1 MEKQNKLLQ
10 MFNKYTSGSNQA
22 KGRMM
27 LKDDLVS
34 DFSITDCDRLVCING
49 NVISQNLFNE
59 YSTSIEIDAENRKV
73 LSTYCS
79 CLDFEKHEFSR
90 KNYCCKHL
98 NATFYKA
105 LEDLSNHPLFR
116 EEEETGAED
125 EAAAAGKGIFR
136 GGSILSML
144 LGEGRE
150 KDEIRIDVYVN
161 RTGLRDNISAEFK
174 IGIKAGKSGGMY
186 ILKDINYF
194 LAAVHNRIPIVYSKN
209 FTFSIENQ
217 RLGTRD
223 RKLIDFIETLKEMKG
238 VIGYDSK
245 MGDKVV
251 DGKYLNVPKYMVREF
266 FEVVRDHRVFLNEG
280 FFYRP
285 VETEV
290 LMQAPP
296 VQFDLKLIR
305 DSYVLKSPAGM
316 PAVLGSKNNVF
327 LYGSM
332 VYLPGYEFCYK
343 IRPYLKVFKDAKVL
357 SMPKSEEEGVLK
369 RLIPDLGL
377 LAQEVTLSRS
387 IQDKIVMGDCGF
399 LFYFDKKGKE
409 IVLKINVRYGKHEF
423 NIFGGCSDKV
433 VYRDSKKENEVLG
446 LLRSFG
452 FDEIQDIFY
461 LAAGDDRA
469 FQFFKYDIARLQE
482 IGEVYYSEGFK
493 GIRNLGAS
501 GIRGSVKPGNFN
513 YFEFEFKIGDIPGDE
528 TEAILRA
535 FRDSVKYYKLKSG
548 EFIDLEELE
557 LQKLLKLLDDV
568 SLAGIEGGKAA
579 ISRAKAAY
587 FQDYIEE
594 NDMRYIA
601 GTGELEEIRSKLK
614 EIDKLEFQVPEELR
628 GTLREY
634 QKVGYNWF
642 RMLDHLGFGGILGD
656 EMGLG
661 KTIQAIAFLLSRKG
675 SKTLIVAP
683 TSLTYNWIN
692 EFEKFA
698 PTLRVAA
705 FNGMKDDR
713 REKFQSIDDYDVV
726 ITTYNLLRRDLES
739 YREIE
744 FDYCMIDEAQFIKN
758 SNSQSAEA
766 VKEIKASRRFALTGT
781 PMENSLMELWSIFD
795 FIMPGYLYD
804 EKRFGT
810 RFNNKLKDTPE
821 ILEELN
827 RLINPFILRRKKKDV
842 IRELPDKIEK
852 TLVVH
857 LDDEQKKVYKTY
869 ADHAVQL
876 IEKKVKN
883 EEFKSSK
890 IEILSYITKL
900 RQLCLDP
907 SLLVEDYGGASA
919 KMDAILEILS
929 QSVEGGHR
937 ILVFSQFTSV
947 LKKIGARLKTEG
959 MPYSYLDG
967 SVPSDKRIERVDAF
981 NSGENSIFLISLKAG
996 GTGLNLTSADIVIHF
1011 DPWWNPAVE
1020 DQATDRAHRIGQEN
1034 VVEVIKIIAKGTIEE
1049 KILALQ
1055 ENKKKLISDVMG
1067 DGLYTAEK
1075 FSSLSEED
1083 VMGLFYNN

>member
-1 MEKQNKLLQ
+1 MEKQDKLMQ

-22 KGRMM
+22 KGRMV

-34 DFSITDCDRLVCING
+34 DFSIKGFESLICITG

-59 YSTSIEIDAENRKV
+59 YGTSIEIDADNRKV
-73 LSTYCS
+73 LATYCS
-79 CLDFEKHEFSR
+79 CMDFEKHEFSK

-105 LEDLSNHPLFR
+105 LEDLASHPLFL
-116 EEEETGAED
+116 EEEEEEEKGS
-125 EAAAAGKGIFR
+125 GIFR
-136 GGSILSML
+136 GDSVLSIL

-174 IGIKAGKSGGMY
+174 IGSKSGKSGSMY

-194 LAAVHNRIPIVYSKN
+194 LAAVQNRIPIVYSKN
-209 FTFSIENQ
+209 FTFSSEKQ
-217 RLGTRD
+217 RLNTRD

-238 VIGYDSK
+238 AIGYDSK
-245 MGDKVV
+245 VGDRVV
-251 DGKYLNVPKYMVREF
+251 DGKYLNIPKYMIREF
-266 FEVVRDHRVFLNEG
+266 FSVVRNHRVFLNEG
-280 FFYRP
+280 FFYRS

-296 VQFDLKLIR
+296 VQFDLKLIK
-305 DSYVLKSPAGM
+305 DSYVLKCPAGM
-316 PAVLGSKNNVF
+316 PAALGSKNDVF

-332 VYLPGYEFCYK
+332 VYLPDYEFCYK
-343 IRPYLKVFKDAKVL
+343 VRPYLKAFKDAKVL
-357 SMPKSEEEGVLK
+357 SVPKKEEERVLR

-377 LAQEVTLSRS
+377 LAQEVALSKS

-409 IVLKINVRYGKHEF
+409 IILKLNVRYGKHEF
-423 NIFGGCSDKV
+423 NIFGDCGEKV
-433 VYRDSKKENEVLG
+433 VYRDSKKENEVIG

-452 FDEIQDIFY
+452 FDEVKDIFC
-461 LAAGDDRA
+461 LGAGDDRA

-482 IGEVYYSEGFK
+482 IGEVFYSEGFK
-493 GIRNLGAS
+493 GIKNIGAS
-501 GIRGSVKPGNFN
+501 GIKGSIKPGSFN
-513 YFEFEFKIGDIPGDE
+513 YFEFEFKIGDIPRDE

-535 FRDSVKYYKLKSG
+535 FRDSVKYYKLKTG

-557 LQKLLKLLDDV
+557 LQKLLKLLDDI
-568 SLAGIEGGKAA
+568 SLVEIEDNKTGI
-579 ISRAKAAY
+579 SSAKAAY
-587 FQDYIEE
+587 FQDYIED
-594 NDMRYIA
+594 NDMRYIT
-601 GTGELEEIRSKLK
+601 GTEELEAIRDRLRNV
-614 EIDKLEFQVPEELR
+614 DKLEFQVPEELN

-642 RMLDHLGFGGILGD
+642 RMLDYLGFGGILGD

-661 KTIQAIAFLLSRKG
+661 KTIQAIAFILSSKG
-675 SKTLIVAP
+675 SRTLIVAP

-692 EFEKFA
+692 ELEKFA
-698 PTLRVAA
+698 PSLRVAA
-705 FNGMKDDR
+705 FNGVKDDR
-713 REKFQSIDDYDVV
+713 REKFRNIGDYDVV
-726 ITTYNLLRRDLES
+726 ITTYNLLRRDLDS
-739 YREIE
+739 YKETE
-744 FDYCMIDEAQFIKN
+744 FDYCFLDEAQFIKN
-758 SNSQSAEA
+758 ASSQSAEA
-766 VKEIKASRRFALTGT
+766 VKEINAGRRFALTGT

-821 ILEELN
+821 ILIELN

-857 LDDEQKKVYKTY
+857 MDDDQRKVYKTY

-876 IEKKVKN
+876 IENKVKS
-883 EEFKSSK
+883 EEFRRSK

-907 SLLVEDYGGASA
+907 SILMEDYSGGSA
-919 KMDAILEILS
+919 KMEAVMELLS

-937 ILVFSQFTSV
+937 ILLFSQFTSV
-947 LKKIGARLKTEG
+947 LKRIGARLKAED

-981 NSGENSIFLISLKAG
+981 NGGENSIFLISLKAG

-1049 KILALQ
+1049 KILVLQ

-1067 DGLYTAEK
+1067 DELYRAEK
-1075 FSSLSEED
+1075 FSNLSEED
-1083 VMGLFYNN
+1083 IIGLFYNN

>member
-1 MEKQNKLLQ
+1 
-10 MFNKYTSGSNQA
+10 MFNKYTTGNNQA
-22 KGRMM
+22 KGRLMV
-27 LKDDLVS
+27 KEDLVS
-34 DFSITDCDRLVCING
+34 DFRISDCDSLISIQG

-59 YSTSIEIDAENRKV
+59 YATAIEIDAENKKI

-79 CLDFEKHEFSR
+79 CMDFEKHEFSK

-105 LEDLSNHPLFR
+105 LEDLAAHPLFS
-116 EEEETGAED
+116 EED
-125 EAAAAGKGIFR
+125 EACAESKDIFK
-136 GGSILSML
+136 GGSILAML
-144 LGEGRE
+144 LGDSKE
-150 KDEIRIDVYVN
+150 KDEVKIDVYIN
-161 RTGLRDNISAEFK
+161 RTGIRDNISAEFK
-174 IGIKAGKSGGMY
+174 IGSRSSKSGGMY

-194 LAAVHNRIPIVYSKN
+194 LAAVHNRIPIIYSKN
-209 FTFSIENQ
+209 FTFSTDNQ
-217 RLGTRD
+217 RLGTKD

-238 VIGYDSK
+238 VIGYESK
-245 MGDKVV
+245 VGDRVV
-251 DGKYLNVPKYMVREF
+251 DGKYLNIPKYMVREF
-266 FEVVRDHRVFLNEG
+266 LQVVMNHRVFLNEG

-285 VETEV
+285 VETEI

-296 VQFDLKLIR
+296 LQFDLKLIK

-316 PAVLGSKNNVF
+316 PAALGSKNDAF

-332 VYLPGYEFCYK
+332 VYLPDYDFCYK
-343 IRPYLKVFKDAKVL
+343 IRPYLKAFKEAKVL
-357 SMPKSEEEGVLK
+357 SMPQKEEEKVLK
-369 RLIPDLGL
+369 RLIPDLSF
-377 LAQEVTLSRS
+377 LADDVSLSKS
-387 IQDKIVMGDCGF
+387 IKDRIVISGCEF
-399 LFYFDKKGKE
+399 LFYFDRKGKE
-409 IVLKINVRYGKHEF
+409 NILKLNVRYGNQEF
-423 NIFGGCSDKV
+423 NIFGDCKDKV
-433 VYRDSKKENEVLG
+433 VYRELKKESDVVG
-446 LLRSFG
+446 LLHSFG
-452 FDEIQDIFY
+452 FEEVEDIFY
-461 LAAGDDRA
+461 LTSGDDRA
-469 FQFFKYDIARLQE
+469 FQFFKYDIAKLQD
-482 IGEVYYSEGFK
+482 IGEVFYSDSFK
-493 GIRNLGAS
+493 GIKNIGAS
-501 GIRGSVKPGNFN
+501 GLKGSVKPGSFN
-513 YFEFEFKIGDIPGDE
+513 YFEFDFKIGDIQRDE

-535 FRDSVKYYKLKSG
+535 FRDNVRYYKLKTG

-568 SLAGIEGGKAA
+568 SLDAIDVSGAG

-587 FQDYIEE
+587 FQDYIED
-594 NDMRYIA
+594 NGMRYVT
-601 GTGELEEIRSKLK
+601 GTEELK
-614 EIDKLEFQVPEELR
+614 EIRDRLRGVGKVDFQVPEDLC

-634 QKVGYNWF
+634 QKVGFNWF
-642 RMLDHLGFGGILGD
+642 KTLDYLGFGGILGD

-661 KTIQAIAFLLSRKG
+661 KTIQAIAFILSNKG
-675 SKTLIVAP
+675 SRTLIVAP

-692 EFEKFA
+692 ELEKFA
-698 PTLRVAA
+698 PSLRVAA
-705 FNGMKDDR
+705 FNGEKDDR
-713 REKFQSIDDYDVV
+713 RSKFQSIENYDVV

-739 YREIE
+739 YREVK
-744 FDYCMIDEAQFIKN
+744 FDYCLIDEAHFIKN
-758 SNSQSAEA
+758 ANSQSAEA
-766 VKEIKASRRFALTGT
+766 VKEINAKRRFALTGT

-804 EKRFGT
+804 EKRFST

-821 ILEELN
+821 ILDELN

-857 LDDEQKKVYKTY
+857 LDDEQKKVYKAY

-876 IEKKVKN
+876 IANKVKD
-883 EEFKSSK
+883 EEFRSSK

-907 SLLVEDYGGASA
+907 SLLMEDYGGGSA
-919 KMDAILEILS
+919 KMDAVVELLS

-947 LKKIGARLKTEG
+947 LKRLGARLKTEG
-959 MPYSYLDG
+959 VHYSYLDG
-967 SVPSDKRIERVDAF
+967 SVPSDKRIERVNAF
-981 NSGENSIFLISLKAG
+981 NCGENSIFLISLKAG

-1055 ENKKKLISDVMG
+1055 ENKKQLISDVMG
-1067 DGLYTAEK
+1067 DGTYRAEK
-1075 FSSLSEED
+1075 FSTLSEEEII
-1083 VMGLFYNN
+1083 GLFYN

>member
-1 MEKQNKLLQ
+1 
-10 MFNKYTSGSNQA
+10 
-22 KGRMM
+22 M

-34 DFSITDCDRLVCING
+34 DFSITDCDSLICIHG
-49 NVISQNLFNE
+49 RVISQNLFNE
-59 YSTSIEIDAENRKV
+59 YSTTIEIDAENRKV

-79 CLDFEKHEFSR
+79 CMDFEKHEFSK

-105 LEDLSNHPLFR
+105 LEDLSSHPAFS
-116 EEEETGAED
+116 EEEAAE
-125 EAAAAGKGIFR
+125 ERESGIFR

-174 IGIKAGKSGGMY
+174 IGSKSGKSGNMY

-209 FTFSIENQ
+209 FTFSSEKQ
-217 RLGTRD
+217 RLATRD

-245 MGDKVV
+245 VGDRVV
-251 DGKYLNVPKYMVREF
+251 DGKHLNIPKYMVREF
-266 FEVVRDHRVFLNEG
+266 FSVVRNHRVFLNEG
-280 FFYRP
+280 FFYRS

-296 VQFDLKLIR
+296 VQFDLKLIK
-305 DSYVLKSPAGM
+305 DSYVLKCPAGM
-316 PAVLGSKNNVF
+316 PAVLGSKNDVF

-332 VYLPGYEFCYK
+332 VYLPDYEFCYK
-343 IRPYLKVFKDAKVL
+343 VRPYLKAFKDAKVL
-357 SMPKSEEEGVLK
+357 SVPKKEEDRVLR

-377 LAQEVTLSRS
+377 LAQEVTLSKV

-409 IVLKINVRYGKHEF
+409 IILKLNVRYGKHEF
-423 NIFGGCSDKV
+423 NIFGDCGEKV
-433 VYRDSKKENEVLG
+433 VYRDSKKENEVIG

-452 FDEIQDIFY
+452 FDEVQDIFC
-461 LAAGDDRA
+461 LGAGDDRA

-482 IGEVYYSEGFK
+482 IGEVFYSESFK
-493 GIRNLGAS
+493 GIKNIGAS
-501 GIRGSVKPGNFN
+501 GIKGSIKPGNFN
-513 YFEFEFKIGDIPGDE
+513 YFEFEFKIGDIPRDE
-528 TEAILRA
+528 TEAILKA

-557 LQKLLKLLDDV
+557 LQKLLKLLDDID
-568 SLAGIEGGKAA
+568 LAGIEDNKAG

-587 FQDYIEE
+587 FQDYIED
-594 NDMRYIA
+594 NDMRYIT
-601 GTGELEEIRSKLK
+601 GTEELEEVRNKLRD
-614 EIDKLEFQVPEELR
+614 IHKLEFQVPEELN

-642 RMLDHLGFGGILGD
+642 RMLDYLGFGGILGD

-661 KTIQAIAFLLSRKG
+661 KTIQAIAFILSNKG
-675 SKTLIVAP
+675 SRTLIVAP
-683 TSLTYNWIN
+683 TSLTYNWLN

-698 PTLRVAA
+698 PSLRIAA
-705 FNGMKDDR
+705 FNGLKDDR
-713 REKFQSIDDYDVV
+713 REKFRNIEEYDVV
-726 ITTYNLLRRDLES
+726 ITTYNLLRRDLDS
-739 YREIE
+739 YREIK
-744 FDYCMIDEAQFIKN
+744 FDYCLVDEAQFIKN
-758 SNSQSAEA
+758 ANSQSAEA
-766 VKEIKASRRFALTGT
+766 VKEINAARRFALTGT

-795 FIMPGYLYD
+795 FVMPGYLYD

-857 LDDEQKKVYKTY
+857 MDDDQKKVYKTY

-876 IEKKVKN
+876 IEKKVRS

-907 SLLVEDYGGASA
+907 SILMEDYSGGSA
-919 KMDAILEILS
+919 KMDAIMELLS

-947 LKKIGARLKTEG
+947 LKRIGTRLRAED

-967 SVPSDKRIERVDAF
+967 SVPSDKRIERVNAF
-981 NSGENSIFLISLKAG
+981 NGGENSIFLISLKAG

-1049 KILALQ
+1049 KILVLQ

-1067 DGLYTAEK
+1067 DELYRAEK
-1075 FSSLSEED
+1075 FSNLSEED
-1083 VMGLFYNN
+1083 IIGLFYNN

>member
-1 MEKQNKLLQ
+1 MEKQNELLK

-22 KGRMM
+22 KGRLI
-27 LKDDLVS
+27 LKEDLVS
-34 DFSITDCDRLVCING
+34 DISITDSDCLISIRG
-49 NVISQNLFNE
+49 NVISQNLFSE
-59 YSTSIEIDAENRKV
+59 YSTAIEVDAENRKV

-79 CLDFEKHEFSR
+79 CMDFEKHEFNK

-105 LEDLSNHPLFR
+105 LEDLANHPLFR
-116 EEEETGAED
+116 EEP
-125 EAAAAGKGIFR
+125 EAGEKDAGIFR
-136 GGSILSML
+136 GGSVLSML

-150 KDEIRIDVYVN
+150 KDDIKIDVYVN

-174 IGIKAGKSGGMY
+174 IGYRSGKSGGMY

-194 LAAVHNRIPIVYSKN
+194 LAAVHNRIPIIYSKN
-209 FTFSIENQ
+209 FTFSTENQ
-217 RLGTRD
+217 RIGIKD

-245 MGDKVV
+245 VGDRVV
-251 DGKYLNVPKYMVREF
+251 DGKHLNIPKYMVREF
-266 FEVVRDHRVFLNEG
+266 FQVVKNHRVFLNEG

-290 LMQAPP
+290 ITGAPP
-296 VQFDLKLIR
+296 VQFDLKLIK

-332 VYLPGYEFCYK
+332 VYLPDYDFCYK
-343 IRPYLKVFKDAKVL
+343 IRPYLKAFKDIKVL
-357 SMPKSEEEGVLK
+357 SMPKEDEEWVLK
-369 RLIPDLGL
+369 RLIPDLSF
-377 LAQEVTLSRS
+377 LAEDVTLSKS
-387 IQDKIVMGDCGF
+387 IQDKIVMSDCEF
-399 LFYFDKKGKE
+399 LFYFDKRGKE
-409 IVLKINVRYGKHEF
+409 IVLKLNVRYGKHEF
-423 NIFGGCSDKV
+423 NVFRDCSDKV
-433 VYRDSKKENEVLG
+433 VYRDLKKESEVVG

-452 FDEIQDIFY
+452 FEEAEDIFF
-461 LAAGDDRA
+461 LASGDDRA
-469 FQFFKYDIARLQE
+469 FQFFKYDIAKLQE
-482 IGEVYYSEGFK
+482 IGEVFYSEGFK
-493 GIRNLGAS
+493 GIKNIGAS
-501 GIRGSVKPGNFN
+501 GIKGSVKPGNFN
-513 YFEFEFKIGDIPGDE
+513 YFEFEFKIGDIPRDE
-528 TEAILRA
+528 TDAILRA
-535 FRDSVKYYKLKSG
+535 FRDSVRYYKLKTG

-568 SLAGIEGGKAA
+568 SLEGIEGGRAGVSK
-579 ISRAKAAY
+579 AKAAY
-587 FQDYIEE
+587 FQDYIED
-594 NDMRYIA
+594 NGMRYVT
-601 GTGELEEIRSKLK
+601 GTEELMGIRDRLR
-614 EIDKLEFQVPEELR
+614 DVGKLEFQVPEDLN

-642 RMLDHLGFGGILGD
+642 KTLDYLGFGGILGD

-661 KTIQAIAFLLSRKG
+661 KTIQAIAFILSNRG

-698 PTLRVAA
+698 PDLRVAA
-705 FNGMKDDR
+705 FNGGREDR
-713 REKFQSIDDYDVV
+713 LSKFQSIGDYDVV
-726 ITTYNLLRRDLES
+726 ITTYNLLRRDLDS
-739 YREIE
+739 YRKVS
-744 FDYCMIDEAQFIKN
+744 FDYCMVDEAQFIKN
-758 SNSQSAEA
+758 ANSQSAEA
-766 VKEIKASRRFALTGT
+766 VKEINAQRRFALTGT

-827 RLINPFILRRKKKDV
+827 RLIKPFILRRKKKDV
-842 IRELPDKIEK
+842 IKELPDKIEK

-857 LDDEQKKVYKTY
+857 LEDEQKKIYKTY
-869 ADHAVQL
+869 ADHAVQV
-876 IEKKVKN
+876 IAKKVKN
-883 EEFKSSK
+883 EEFRSSK

-907 SLLVEDYGGASA
+907 SLLMEDYSGGSA
-919 KMDAILEILS
+919 KMEAVIELLS

-937 ILVFSQFTSV
+937 VLLFSQFTSV
-947 LKKIGARLKTEG
+947 LKRIGARLKAEG
-959 MPYSYLDG
+959 LPYSYLDG
-967 SVPSDKRIERVDAF
+967 SVSSDKRIERVNAF
-981 NSGENSIFLISLKAG
+981 NCGENSVFLISLKAG

-1020 DQATDRAHRIGQEN
+1020 DQATDRAHRIGQES

-1055 ENKKKLISDVMG
+1055 ENKKRLISDVMG
-1067 DGLYTAEK
+1067 DELCRAEK
-1075 FSSLSEED
+1075 FSALSEEEII
-1083 VMGLFYNN
+1083 GLFYNN

>member
-1 MEKQNKLLQ
+1 
-10 MFNKYTSGSNQA
+10 MFNKYTTGNNQA
-22 KGRMM
+22 KGRLM
-27 LKDDLVS
+27 LKEDLVS
-34 DFSITDCDRLVCING
+34 DLRITDSDSLISIQG

-59 YSTSIEIDAENRKV
+59 YATAIEIDAENRKV

-79 CLDFEKHEFSR
+79 CMDFEKHEFSK

-105 LEDLSNHPLFR
+105 LEDLANHPLFR
-116 EEEETGAED
+116 EEEEAEAGAKD
-125 EAAAAGKGIFR
+125 KGIFR

-144 LGEGRE
+144 LGDGRE
-150 KDEIRIDVYVN
+150 KDEIKIDVYVN
-161 RTGLRDNISAEFK
+161 RTGVRDNISAEFK
-174 IGIKAGKSGGMY
+174 IGNRSGKSGGMY

-194 LAAVHNRIPIVYSKN
+194 LAAVHNKIPIIYSKN
-209 FTFSIENQ
+209 FTFSTESQ
-217 RLGTRD
+217 RIGTKD

-245 MGDKVV
+245 VGDKVV
-251 DGKYLNVPKYMVREF
+251 DGKYLNIPKYMVREF
-266 FEVVRDHRVFLNEG
+266 FQVVKNHRVFLNEG

-290 LMQAPP
+290 IMQAPP
-296 VQFDLKLIR
+296 VQFDLKLIK

-316 PAVLGSKNNVF
+316 PAALGSKNNVF

-332 VYLPGYEFCYK
+332 VYLPDYDFCYK
-343 IRPYLKVFKDAKVL
+343 IKPYLKAFKDVKVL
-357 SMPKSEEEGVLK
+357 SMPKEEEERVLK
-369 RLIPDLGL
+369 RLIPDLSFLSDG
-377 LAQEVTLSRS
+377 VTLSKS
-387 IQDKIVMGDCGF
+387 IQDRIVISGCEF
-399 LFYFDKKGKE
+399 LFYFDRKGKE
-409 IVLKINVRYGKHEF
+409 IVLKLNVRYGKHEF
-423 NIFGGCSDKV
+423 NVFGDCCEKV
-433 VYRDSKKENEVLG
+433 VYRDLKKESEVIG

-452 FDEIQDIFY
+452 FEEAEDILY
-461 LAAGDDRA
+461 LESGDDRA
-469 FQFFKYDIARLQE
+469 FQFFKYDIAKLQE
-482 IGEVYYSEGFK
+482 IGEVFYSESFK
-493 GIRNLGAS
+493 GIKNIGAA
-501 GIRGSVKPGNFN
+501 GIKGSIKPGSFN
-513 YFEFEFKIGDIPGDE
+513 YFDFEFKIGDIPRDE
-528 TEAILRA
+528 TDAILRA
-535 FRDSVKYYKLKSG
+535 FRDDVRYYKLKTG

-557 LQKLLKLLDDV
+557 LQKLLKLLDEV
-568 SLAGIEGGKAA
+568 SLEGVEGGRAEVSK
-579 ISRAKAAY
+579 AKAAY
-587 FQDYIEE
+587 FQDYIED
-594 NDMRYIA
+594 NGMRYVT
-601 GTGELEEIRSKLK
+601 GTEELMDIRNRLR
-614 EIDKLEFQVPEELR
+614 DVGKLEFQVPEGLR

-642 RMLDHLGFGGILGD
+642 KTLDYLGFGGILGD

-661 KTIQAIAFLLSRKG
+661 KTIQAIAFILSNRG
-675 SKTLIVAP
+675 SRTLIVAP

-698 PTLRVAA
+698 PDLRVAA
-705 FNGMKDDR
+705 FNGVRDDR
-713 REKFQSIDDYDVV
+713 REKFHNIGDYDVI

-739 YREIE
+739 YREIQ
-744 FDYCMIDEAQFIKN
+744 FDYCLIDEAQFIKN
-758 SNSQSAEA
+758 ANSQSAEA
-766 VKEIKASRRFALTGT
+766 VKEINAARRFALTGT

-857 LDDEQKKVYKTY
+857 LDDEQKRVYKTY

-876 IEKKVKN
+876 IAKKVKN
-883 EEFKSSK
+883 EEFRSSK

-907 SLLVEDYGGASA
+907 SLLMEGYGGGSA
-919 KMDAILEILS
+919 KMDAVIELLS

-947 LKKIGARLKTEG
+947 LKRIGARLKSEG

-967 SVPSDKRIERVDAF
+967 SVPSDKRIEKVDAF
-981 NSGENSIFLISLKAG
+981 NSGENPVFLISLKAG

-1055 ENKKKLISDVMG
+1055 ENKKRLISDVIG
-1067 DGLYTAEK
+1067 DEMYRAEK
-1075 FSSLSEED
+1075 FSTLSEED
-1083 VMGLFYNN
+1083 IIGLFYN